1 MVKRR
6 EFVRVLREL
15 IQDTS
20 DAMPPVAVCSDDRA
34 WLQGGR
40 GGAGRGG
47 AGRGEHAGGEGSPPD
62 RSTTAV
68 RYAGNSISLK
78 TTWDRYH
85 VHSCPRARSTC
96 VCPILSAKQ
105 LHHQRTTTNATLPA
119 TSVGEPYAIPLLP
132 PPATQR
138 PRKHRCVMAQ

>member
-47 AGRGEHAGGEGSPPD
+47 AGRGGASTRGGRGRHPIAQLLLCGTLAI
-62 RSTTAV
+62 RSA
-68 RYAGNSISLK
+68 
-78 TTWDRYH
+78 
-85 VHSCPRARSTC
+85 
-96 VCPILSAKQ
+96 
-105 LHHQRTTTNATLPA
+105 
-119 TSVGEPYAIPLLP
+119 
-132 PPATQR
+132 
-138 PRKHRCVMAQ
+138 